1 MKVKK
6 RLDVLLTEQGYAD
19 SRSKAQ
25 AIIMSGSVYVDGRK
39 ADKPGVC
46 YEPTVSLEVRGAV
59 CPYVS
64 RGGLKLEKALRD
76 FGVSP
81 EGYVCSD
88 SGASTGGFTD
98 CLLQQG
104 AKKVFAIDVGY
115 GQLDWKIRSDPRVM
129 VMERTNIRYVTPEQ
143 LGEPLDLSVIDVS
156 FISLK
161 IVLPVVKTLL
171 KPTGQVL
178 CLIKPQFEA
187 GKDKVGKKGVVR
199 EPQIHRE
206 VLDSFAA
213 LADELQFQ
221 IMGLTYSPVKGP
233 EGNIEFLA
241 HLRLDGTQ
249 GIRPNT
255 AAVVEQAHL
264 ALDKGGGV

>member
-1 MKVKK
+1 MKLKK

-19 SRSKAQ
+19 TRSKAQ
-25 AIIMSGSVYVDGRK
+25 AIIMSGLVYVNGQK
-39 ADKPGVC
+39 ADKPGVS
-46 YEPTVSLEVRGAV
+46 YEETVSLEVRGAV

-76 FGVSP
+76 FGVKP

-115 GQLDWKIRSDPRVM
+115 GQLDWKIRSDPRVV

-143 LGEPLDLSVIDVS
+143 LGEPLDLSVVDVS

-161 IVLPVVKTLL
+161 IVLPAIRALL
-171 KPTGQVL
+171 KPEGQVL

-187 GKDKVGKKGVVR
+187 GREKVGKKGVVR
-199 EPQIHRE
+199 EKSTHVE
-206 VLDSFAA
+206 VLQNFVE
-213 LADELQFQ
+213 LADSLGFR
-221 IMGLTYSPVKGP
+221 ILGLTFSPVKGP
-233 EGNIEFLA
+233 EGNIEFLG
-241 HLRLDGTQ
+241 HLTLADLP
-249 GIRPNT
+249 GIRPDV
-255 AAVVEQAHL
+255 ADVVEQAHKT
-264 ALDKGGGV
+264 LDKGADV